1 MNGERG
7 PKSNINCLKH
17 RPDLLRH
24 ELKNQVYSNDRADR
38 SLGSTIGITNGRKLY
53 ELGKVQSVTVNP
65 RFKTTLKLRTLHY

>member
-17 RPDLLRH
+17 CTDLLRH

-38 SLGSTIGITNGRKLY
+38 SLGSTRGIRTEESSTNLAKCNQL
-53 ELGKVQSVTVNP
+53 Q
-65 RFKTTLKLRTLHY
+65 